1 MALKCLIQGLLAF
14 LRTSGRFTAR
24 FFVVARP
31 PRSRGD
37 LSSWNQTW
45 ARNGCHLNPKK
56 GPLVQLLHT
65 PAKVATLLAW
75 TLSPAKS
82 PPNTAAWW
90 LPGDWRA
97 SLGLAHGRDLG
108 GRPGPSAAPRHSGW
122 RGFCFQT
129 GGPASAENT
138 SAPPWWLARGV
149 QPASPVVVVVVALS
163 LFVVVV
169 AARRRRRR
177 HRRPLL
183 PETLTPT
190 ATTNTT
196 TTKQN
201 NQTTN
206 PVPPNPHTP
215 LRLCHRTTVVC
226 RRLWTSLSSPPSSPP
241 VGTRIPTTTTT
252 TTTKQNDQTTN
263 DSH

>member
-1 MALKCLIQGLLAF
+1 MAVGEKWHGPWVGTALSNGNFCPKGQRLTPAVASVAQAMPHQCLLQGLQGLLAF
-14 LRTSGRFTAR
+14 LRTSGRFTAP
-24 FFVVARP
+24 FLVVARP

-37 LSSWNQTW
+37 LSNWNQTW

-82 PPNTAAWW
+82 PPSTAAWW

-122 RGFCFQT
+122 RGFCFRT
-129 GGPASAENT
+129 RGPASAENT

-149 QPASPVVVVVVALS
+149 QPASPHTCAQQIFVFVVVVVV
-163 LFVVVV
+163 VVVG
-169 AARRRRRR
+169 AS
-177 HRRPLL
+177 LL
-183 PETLTPT
+183 
-190 ATTNTT
+190 
-196 TTKQN
+196 
-201 NQTTN
+201 
-206 PVPPNPHTP
+206 
-215 LRLCHRTTVVC
+215 
-226 RRLWTSLSSPPSSPP
+226 
-241 VGTRIPTTTTT
+241 
-252 TTTKQNDQTTN
+252 
-263 DSH
+263 